1 MSETNNFSES
11 LDISVTDDLDDV
23 VTLDFQRGT
32 ISEIPLDDG
41 DETSPSVA
49 TEVTHP
55 VTPEQVGER
64 LDKILTELNPELGL
78 SRTHVQRLIDEGNVT
93 VNAKPSKAGYKLRKG
108 DVIWVRFP
116 APTPVF
122 YLVPEDIPLNIVYE
136 DADMLV
142 INKPAGLVVHPAP
155 GHEHGTLVNAL
166 LYHIPDF
173 NINGNLRPGIV
184 HRLDKD
190 TSGLLVVAKNDPAL
204 QNLINQMK
212 NREILKEYLTLVE
225 GNLQPPAGI
234 IDAPIGRDP
243 GQRKRMAIVSRG
255 KPART
260 AYSIREYLPRH
271 TFVQARLETGR
282 THQIRVHFA
291 YLGFPVAGDSVYGR
305 HKPTLDLDR
314 QFLHAYHLGLRLP
327 STNEYMEWEVPLP
340 PDLEAALA
348 EAQTEKI
355 GR

>member
-1 MSETNNFSES
+1 MSEENNNSDILTN
-11 LDISVTDDLDDV
+11 DDLDDV
-23 VTLDFQRGT
+23 VRLDFQRGAV
-32 ISEIPLDDG
+32 SETPLDDG
-41 DETSPSVA
+41 DETSPSVE
-49 TEVTHP
+49 TELTHP
-55 VTPEQVGER
+55 ITPEQVGER

-78 SRTHVQRLIDEGNVT
+78 SRTHTQRLIDEGNAT
-93 VNAKPSKAGYKLRKG
+93 VNGKPSKAGYKLRKG

-116 APTPVF
+116 APTPLF
-122 YLVPEDIPLNIVYE
+122 HLVPEDIPLNIVYE

-155 GHEHGTLVNAL
+155 GHERGTLVNAL

-173 NINGNLRPGIV
+173 SINGNLRPGIV

-190 TSGLLVVAKNDPAL
+190 TSGLMVVAKTDPAL
-204 QNLINQMK
+204 QNLIDQMK

-243 GQRKRMAIVSRG
+243 MQRKRMAIVNNG
-255 KPART
+255 KAART
-260 AYSIREYLPRH
+260 AYSVREYLPRH

-282 THQIRVHFA
+282 THQIRVHFS
-291 YLGFPVAGDSVYGR
+291 YLGYPVVGDSVYGR
-305 HKPTLDLDR
+305 HKPTLDIDR

-327 STNEYMEWEVPLP
+327 STNEYKEFEAPLP
-340 PDLEAALA
+340 SDLEAALA
-348 EAQTEKI
+348 EARFEKA